1 MIQQTNSIW
10 TKNFMLLCVG
20 NLLMSMA
27 FYFLIPVLP
36 IFIGKTASAEK
47 STIGIVLA
55 IYTLAALIIRPFT
68 GNAIDKYGRK
78 KIFIFSFLGF
88 SLLFAFYGFA
98 TSIPLMLILRLL
110 HGFTWGILTTT
121 FAALIIDILPT
132 ERRGEGLGL
141 FGMGMTLAMSLG
153 PIIGVYIEENWDFKT
168 MFYVAAVLSII
179 GFVLILLVKYPDFKK
194 VDSGK
199 RRFSNM
205 FEKTSLPI
213 SFNMLIIMLT
223 YGGVI
228 SFISIYGK
236 EIGIKNPGLFFV
248 VYAISLGLVRIFAG
262 KIFDKQGPKT
272 ISILGMLSLIIGFP
286 ILALVPNL
294 FGFLLAAFTLGC
306 GLGVVFPI
314 FQAMANNIVAPERR
328 GLANSTLFT
337 SIDLGIGGGMVVM
350 GFMADAITISNT
362 FLASTLIAIIGL
374 IVFMRYCL
382 KDYTMKLVEIKNI
395 QRMVK

>member
-1 MIQQTNSIW
+1 MTEHSTTIW
-10 TKNFMLLCVG
+10 TRNFILLCVG

-36 IFIGKTASAEK
+36 IFIGKSASNDK

-78 KIFIFSFLGF
+78 TIFIYSFLGF
-88 SLLFAFYGFA
+88 SVLFVFYGFA
-98 TSIPLMLILRLL
+98 TSVPLMLILRLL
-110 HGFTWGILTTT
+110 HGFSWGILTTT
-121 FAALIIDILPT
+121 FAALIVDILPT

-153 PIIGVYIEENWDFKT
+153 PILGVYIEEQRDFTT
-168 MFYVAAVLSII
+168 MFFAAAVLSLT
-179 GFVLILLVKYPDFKK
+179 GFVLILLIKYPHFEK

-199 RRFSNM
+199 RSMHTM
-205 FEKTSLPI
+205 FEKTAFPI
-213 SFNMLIIMLT
+213 SLNMVIIMLT
-223 YGGVI
+223 YGGII

-248 VYAISLGLVRIFAG
+248 VYAIALGVVRIVAG
-262 KIFDKQGPKT
+262 KVFDRQGPKT
-272 ISILGMLSLIIGFP
+272 ISIIGLISIIIGFP
-286 ILALVPNL
+286 ILALVQNL
-294 FGFLLAAFTLGC
+294 VGFLTAAFVMGC

-314 FQAMANNIVAPERR
+314 FQAMVNNMVTPQRR

-337 SIDLGIGGGMVVM
+337 SIDIGIGGGMVLM
-350 GFMADAITISNT
+350 GFLADAITISHT
-362 FLASTLIAIIGL
+362 FFASTFIALLGL
-374 IVFMRYCL
+374 VIFIQYTI
-382 KDYTMKLVEIKNI
+382 KDYAKKIIK
-395 QRMVK
+395 